1 MKNIKD
7 FNTFNIN
14 ESLSSDILNNIVSIG
29 YNIDDVTNIL
39 PFYQFESSP
48 DYNDI
53 DSGDSIGNGWI
64 ILGKGIGIGKK
75 NRLYAD
81 CFIKTNDI
89 DLFDPN
95 DYSDKDV
102 INKLK
107 EMNKPYVYILDDG
120 NDRNCVIC
128 GDKKE
133 YVELFMNDFD
143 INGDIEDID
152 SFEQEM

>member
-1 MKNIKD
+1 
-7 FNTFNIN
+7 
-14 ESLSSDILNNIVSIG
+14 
-29 YNIDDVTNIL
+29 
-39 PFYQFESSP
+39 
-48 DYNDI
+48 
-53 DSGDSIGNGWI
+53 
-64 ILGKGIGIGKK
+64 
-75 NRLYAD
+75 LYAD

-107 EMNKPYVYILDDG
+107 EMNKPYVYLLDNVNDG
-120 NDRNCVIC
+120 NHVIC

-143 INGDIEDID
+143 ITGDTEDMD